1 MEEVYFP
8 TYDEFLDK
16 LYSLTPVG
24 PAEIIYKILSS
35 HIGKKNIGYPPQV
48 LTFDL
53 LIKRYKDYLLY
64 IAPFNNV
71 KDKQYIKKDKEQKD
85 LGVYIQLELY
95 NNDYSQ
101 LITDPND
108 AYLFGI

>member
-1 MEEVYFP
+1 MEEVIIP
-8 TYDEFLDK
+8 TFEEFMEK

-24 PAEIIYKILSS
+24 PAEIIYKILRS
-35 HIGKKNIGYPPQV
+35 HIGKTLTTYPPQI

-64 IAPFNNV
+64 VAPYNNV
-71 KDKQYIKKDKEQKD
+71 KDKQYIKKDKEQKE

-101 LITDPND
+101 LINDPND